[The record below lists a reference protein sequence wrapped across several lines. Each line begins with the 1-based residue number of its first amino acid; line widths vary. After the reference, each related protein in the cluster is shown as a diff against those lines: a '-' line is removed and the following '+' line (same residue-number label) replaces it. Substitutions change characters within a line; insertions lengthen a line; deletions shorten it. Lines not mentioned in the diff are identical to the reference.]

1 MKLTTHE
8 QERVLLFGVSEI
20 SRRRWKR
27 GVKLNYIEAAA
38 IIMDELLE
46 RGRAGENNITEL
58 MEIGAQILS
67 KEDCMDGVEAMLP
80 VIMLEV
86 QFPDGNKLVSVHDP
100 IRLDTKEETLPSDKL
115 LTVNY

>member
-8 QERVLLFGVSEI
+8 QERVLLFGVAEI

-27 GVKLNYIEAAA
+27 GVKLNYIEAAS

-46 RGRAGENNITEL
+46 RGRAGKNNVTEL

-80 VIMLEV
+80 VIMFEV
-86 QFPDGNKLVSVHDP
+86 QLPDGNKLVTVHDP
-100 IRLDTKEETLPSDKL
+100 IRLDTKAETIPSSEL
-115 LTVNY
+115 LSLNV

>member
-1 MKLTTHE
+1 MKLTAHE
-8 QERVLLFGVSEI
+8 QERVLLFGIAEI

-27 GVKLNYIEAAA
+27 GVKLNYIEAAS

-46 RGRAGENNITEL
+46 RGRAGKNNITEL
-58 MEIGAQILS
+58 MGIGAQILS

-100 IRLDTKEETLPSDKL
+100 IRLDTREETLPAGEL
-115 LTVNY
+115 LSVDA

>member
-8 QERVLLFGVSEI
+8 QERVLLFAVAEI

-27 GVKLNYIEAAA
+27 GVKLNYIEASA

-46 RGRAGENNITEL
+46 RGRAGTNNITEL
-58 MEIGAQILS
+58 MEIGTRIIS
-67 KEDCMDGVEAMLP
+67 KEECMDGIEAMLP
-80 VIMLEV
+80 IIMFEV

-100 IRLDTKEETLPSDKL
+100 IRLDTKEETMPKEEL
-115 LTVNY
+115 LSLDY

>member
-8 QERVLLFGVSEI
+8 QERVLLFGVAEI

-27 GVKLNYIEAAA
+27 GVKLNYIEASA

-46 RGRAGENNITEL
+46 RGRAGTNNITEL
-58 MEIGAQILS
+58 MEIGTQILS
-67 KEDCMDGVEAMLP
+67 KEDCMEAMLP
-80 VIMLEV
+80 IIMFEV

-100 IRLDTKEETLPSDKL
+100 IRLDKKAETLPVSEL
-115 LTVNY
+115 LSMNY